1 MAANQL
7 LANFHLTESSI
18 PVDLF
23 LICFAGSIML
33 TDHLLTQSIA
43 IVNQITGGKYVSLRF
58 LVPLTLLACGVGL
71 VVSGFHFSDLREEL
85 ARSGKWIPLIFVLCG
100 VAAMSVWVPKTA
112 VSLSAGAI
120 FGTFLGGFLMLFV
133 AVAAAILNYS
143 LARWWLHNAICTKL
157 DREQQSSSRKRLR
170 DIRNLAAE
178 AGFLFHL
185 MVRLSPIPTTLI
197 SYTMGASGSRLRPF
211 LSAAAV
217 AVLPQLLWVQ
227 SGASVAMIA
236 DGSASTSHWVAVFTS
251 VAAAVLTSILVPTM
265 ALRQMKQ
272 MK

>member
-1 MAANQL
+1 M
-7 LANFHLTESSI
+7 F
-18 PVDLF
+18 
-23 LICFAGSIML
+23 
-33 TDHLLTQSIA
+33 TDHLVMQVIA
-43 IVNQITGGKYVSLRF
+43 IVNQITGGKYVSLRS
-58 LVPLTLLACGVGL
+58 LVPLALLACGAGL
-71 VVSGFHFSDLREEL
+71 VASGFHFSDLRDEL
-85 ARSGKWIPLIFVLCG
+85 AHYGEWTPLLFVLCG
-100 VAAMSVWVPKTA
+100 VSAMTVWVPKTA

-120 FGTFLGGFLMLFV
+120 FGTFFGGFLMLFV

-143 LARWWLHNAICTKL
+143 LARWWLHIAICTRL
-157 DREQQSSSRKRLR
+157 NREQQNPSRNRLR

-197 SYTMGASGSRLRPF
+197 SYTMGASGSRLWPF

-227 SGASVAMIA
+227 SGSSAAVIA
-236 DGSASTSHWVAVFTS
+236 DGSASTGHWMAVLTS
-251 VAAAVLTSILVPTM
+251 VAAAVLTSIIVPTM